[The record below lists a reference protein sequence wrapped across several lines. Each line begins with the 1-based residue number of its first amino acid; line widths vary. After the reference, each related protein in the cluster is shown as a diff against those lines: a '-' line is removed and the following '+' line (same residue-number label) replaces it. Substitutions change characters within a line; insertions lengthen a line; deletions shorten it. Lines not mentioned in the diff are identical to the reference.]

1 VILLVAL
8 SESLA
13 LVGLLVPGAA
23 ILFAAGALIASGALQ
38 FWPMCLWAMAG
49 AIIGDSVSYW
59 LGRHY
64 RDHVRDLWP
73 FYKHPGLLRR
83 GEVFLERHGGKSI
96 LLGRFVGPMRPVI
109 PIVAGMLDMP
119 PSRFYTVN
127 VLSAIGWAPAYLLPG
142 MAFGASLAL
151 AGAVSGRLALLVGLL
166 VALGWLLVLA
176 GRYTA
181 EFLGPLAQRWGEA
194 LAHWA
199 RTHGRLSWLLG
210 DLLEPSRKP
219 SRALAAWV
227 FLLIGGTWLFF
238 GVLEDVLT
246 LDPLVQTDHAV
257 YNLLQSLRGPLG
269 DRLMVTL
276 SELGDATVLL
286 AVIGVVV
293 AWLIR
298 RRAWRDLG
306 YVVAAVTFG
315 RLVVATLKVTLQVP
329 RPVPLY
335 SGIEAY
341 SFPSSH
347 ATMSMVVY
355 GILAVLCS
363 EELSRRWRPL
373 PLGLAAMLITGISLS
388 RLYLGAHWLSDV
400 VAGLALGSTWVALV
414 AIARHRHIHQI
425 LGPMFAP
432 AMAMVVVLV
441 GAWHVERHLGPDL
454 TRYAAREPVGTL
466 TAATWEE
473 DGWRTLPSHR
483 LDLEGRNEQ
492 PLNVQWAGSLDGI
505 RSALVSKGWHQP
517 VPLSLRTALHWLA
530 PDPALATL
538 PLLPQLHDG
547 RHDALAMV
555 FDPRSAAA
563 GGSAPSSASGES
575 APNSAS
581 GESTPTAASGG
592 PGDRLLVLRLWS
604 ANVELAPGDQPVW
617 LGTLAWLRLERL
629 PLLRFPATAGDYD
642 RAIAAA
648 RSEAGMPASCSERD
662 RIRAG
667 DRRIALLCRNP

>member
-1 VILLVAL
+1 MIAFVAF

-13 LVGLLVPGAA
+13 LIGLVVPGAA
-23 ILFAAGALIASGALQ
+23 ILFAAGALIASGALP
-38 FWPMCLWAMAG
+38 FWPMCLWAIAG
-49 AIIGDSVSYW
+49 AILGDSVSYW

-64 RDHVRDLWP
+64 RGHVRDLWP
-73 FYKHPGLLRR
+73 FRKHPGLLRR

-96 LLGRFVGPMRPVI
+96 FLGRFVGPMRPVI

-119 PSRFYTVN
+119 PSRFYPVN
-127 VLSAIGWAPAYLLPG
+127 VISAIGWAPAYLLPG

-166 VALGWLLVLA
+166 VAVAWLLVLA

-181 EFLGPLAQRWGEA
+181 EFVTPVAQRWGEA

-227 FLLIGGTWLFF
+227 FLLIGGAWLFF

-246 LDPLVQTDHAV
+246 FDPLVRADHAV
-257 YNLLQSLRGPLG
+257 YNLLQGLRGPLG

-276 SELGDATVLL
+276 SELGDATVVLT
-286 AVIGVVV
+286 VIGVVLL
-293 AWLIR
+293 WLIR
-298 RRAWRDLG
+298 RRDWRDLG

-315 RLVVATLKVTLQVP
+315 RLVVAVLKVTLQVP

-335 SGIEAY
+335 SGVDAY

-355 GILAVLCS
+355 GIVAVLCS
-363 EELSRRWRPL
+363 EEMPRRWRAL
-373 PLGLAAMLITGISLS
+373 PLGLAAMLISGISLS

-414 AIARHRHIHQI
+414 AIARHRHVHQI
-425 LGPMFAP
+425 LGAAFAP
-432 AMAMVVVLV
+432 TMVAVLLTV
-441 GAWHVERHLGPDL
+441 GAWHVTRNLGPDL

-466 TAATWEE
+466 EAAAWTE
-473 DGWRTLPSHR
+473 DGWRKLPAQR

-492 PLNVQWAGSLDGI
+492 PLNVQWAGSLDQI
-505 RSALVSKGWHQP
+505 RSALARLGWRQP
-517 VPLSLRTALHWLA
+517 VPLTVRSGLHWLA
-530 PDPALATL
+530 PEPKLASL

-555 FDPRSAAA
+555 HTPPPASAAA
-563 GGSAPSSASGES
+563 RPDASTDPET
-575 APNSAS
+575 S
-581 GESTPTAASGG
+581 GH
-592 PGDRLLVLRLWS
+592 LLVLRLWS
-604 ANVELAPGDQPVW
+604 ANVDLKPGDEPIW
-617 LGTLAWLRLERL
+617 LGTLAWLRLESL
-629 PLLRFPATAGDYD
+629 PLLRFPVTAGDYD
-642 RAIAAA
+642 AALAAA
-648 RSEAGMPASCSERD
+648 RAADGLPPSCVERFRGRD
-662 RIRAG
+662 G
-667 DRRIALLCRNP
+667 NRRTALLCGKP